1 MEERAKKIIEANIL
15 KLKER
20 LGKDVEEC
28 RPAEE
33 QNV

>member
-20 LGKDVEEC
+20 LGKEVEEC
-28 RPAEE
+28 RLAEV